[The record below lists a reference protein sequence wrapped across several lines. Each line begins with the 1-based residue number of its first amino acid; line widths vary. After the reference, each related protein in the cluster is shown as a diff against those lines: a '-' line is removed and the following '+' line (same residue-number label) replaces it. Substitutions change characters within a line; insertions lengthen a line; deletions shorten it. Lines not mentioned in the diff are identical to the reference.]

1 MEILFLSKL
10 PIEWHKLQ
18 ALCPEEQSEEK
29 FFRKE
34 FSKKVNEVKK
44 IATFSFKFR
53 QVFRTNIHHS
63 RRKRVR

>member
-44 IATFSFKFR
+44 NCNF
-53 QVFRTNIHHS
+53 
-63 RRKRVR
+63 